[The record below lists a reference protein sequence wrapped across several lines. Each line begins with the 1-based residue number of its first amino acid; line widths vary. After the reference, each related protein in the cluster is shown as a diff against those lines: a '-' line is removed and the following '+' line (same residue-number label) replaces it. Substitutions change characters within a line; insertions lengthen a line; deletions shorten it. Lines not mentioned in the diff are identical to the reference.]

1 MANSPDFF
9 LLISVIVFSL
19 GLIGLTLR
27 RNPLV
32 MFMSIEL
39 MLNAASLAFLTF
51 ARFTP
56 FANRFAETHQGGMA
70 DGPVFAFIV
79 IILAAA
85 EAVVGLAI
93 IITIFRE
100 RRVVDVDALSALK
113 G

>member
-1 MANSPDFF
+1 MANSPEFF
-9 LLISVIVFSL
+9 LVISALVFAI
-19 GLIGLTLR
+19 GLIGLMIR

-39 MLNAASLAFLTF
+39 MLNAANLAFVTF
-51 ARFTP
+51 G
-56 FANRFAETHQGGMA
+56 RFAETVEGVRGGPA

-79 IILAAA
+79 MTIAAA

-93 IITIFRE
+93 IITIFRNKHT
-100 RRVVDVDALSALK
+100 VDVDALTALK